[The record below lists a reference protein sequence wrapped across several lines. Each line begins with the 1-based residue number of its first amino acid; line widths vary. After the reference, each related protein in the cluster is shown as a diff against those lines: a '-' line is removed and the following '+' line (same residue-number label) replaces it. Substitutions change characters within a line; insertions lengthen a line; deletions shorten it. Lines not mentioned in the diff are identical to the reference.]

1 MLNALAIASAAVLA
15 AVVSPVVIAEEVGH
29 TVPLGWHEEGQP
41 VLRFQKDAAR
51 QRGWILTPTGVVVV
65 DFKLRQSI
73 ALVQLPEW
81 TWAGAEYSCVPDLA
95 VGPKGEALV
104 SSNVVPTLWRID
116 PVTLAVTRH
125 EPVLDADTTKD
136 VGFTGLTYSAKQEA
150 FFAVSEFGALWRIDP
165 LFRRAQKIPLSAP
178 ILKACGVAIPA
189 TKSRFVSLCV
199 SGPQGGWTINLAP
212 DHRSGYV
219 RPEPCRDSSGM
230 NPGFDLSRK
239 DLP

>member
-1 MLNALAIASAAVLA
+1 MLNALVVRSAALLA
-15 AVVSPVVIAEEVGH
+15 ALVSQTVAAEEIGQ
-29 TVPLGWHEEGQP
+29 TVAQGWHEGGQP

-65 DFKLRQSI
+65 DFKLRQTT

-81 TWAGAEYSCVPDLA
+81 TWAGEEFTCLPDLA

-116 PVTLAVTRH
+116 PVTLVVTRH

-136 VGFTGLTYSAKQEA
+136 VGFTGLTYSTRQEA
-150 FFAVSEFGALWRIDP
+150 FFAVSQFGALWRIDR

-189 TKSRFVSLCV
+189 TKRRFVSLCV

-219 RPEPCRDSSGM
+219 RAEPCRDSRGM
-230 NPGFDLSRK
+230 NPAFDLSRK

>member
-1 MLNALAIASAAVLA
+1 MLNALVIRSAVLVA
-15 AVVSPVVIAEEVGH
+15 AFFSHTVSAEEIGN

-41 VLRFQKDAAR
+41 VLRFQKDSAR

-104 SSNVVPTLWRID
+104 SSNVMPTLWRID
-116 PVTLAVTRH
+116 PITLAVTRH

-165 LFRRAQKIPLSAP
+165 LFRRAQKIPLSAS
-178 ILKACGVAIPA
+178 IGKACGVAIRSA
-189 TKSRFVSLCV
+189 RSRFFGLCV
-199 SGPQGGWTINLAP
+199 GGPQGGWTINLAP

-219 RPEPCRDSSGM
+219 FEQPCTIEAKASG
-230 NPGFDLSRK
+230 L
-239 DLP
+239 

>member
-1 MLNALAIASAAVLA
+1 MLNALVIRSAALVA
-15 AVVSPVVIAEEVGH
+15 ALVSQTVAAEEIGQ
-29 TVPLGWHEEGQP
+29 TVPQGWHEGGQP
-41 VLRFQKDAAR
+41 VLRFQKDATR

-65 DFKLRQSI
+65 DLKLRQTI

-81 TWAGAEYSCVPDLA
+81 TWAGEEYSCLPDLA

-125 EPVLDADTTKD
+125 EPVLDSDTTKD
-136 VGFTGLTYSAKQEA
+136 VGFTGLTYSAQQDA
-150 FFAVSEFGALWRIDP
+150 FFAVSHFGALWRIDP

-178 ILKACGVAIPA
+178 IQKACGVVIPS
-189 TKSRFVSLCV
+189 TKSRFFTLCV
-199 SGPQGGWTINLAP
+199 SGSQGGWTINLAP

-219 RPEPCRDSSGM
+219 RAEPCRDSRGM
-230 NPGFDLSRK
+230 NPSFDLSRK